1 MQPLDVSFESEGTT
15 IRAHLYLPAGPG
27 PHPVVVMAG
36 GWCYVK
42 ELVQPEYARVFAAA
56 GVAALVFDYRGF
68 GTSDGEPRQHVDPW
82 AQIEDYH
89 NAISWVETRPDLDA
103 RRIGVWGISYS
114 GGHVL
119 IVAATDPRVRC
130 VVSNIPVVDGWRT
143 MQSVHGALAFRR
155 LEALILEDR
164 RKRLATGR
172 SGTMPMSTS
181 DPSRELATWPFPEV
195 TSAFLQLKG
204 TVAPTHE
211 HWNTIASTELLMRYD
226 VRPFLPRI
234 LGTPVLM
241 SVAERDD
248 ITLWQE
254 EIEVFGRIATP
265 DKRLHLCRD
274 TSHMTLYSN
283 QSRLEQ
289 LAEQGRDFLVANL
302 VAPFAAPR
310 LS

>member
-1 MQPLDVSFESEGTT
+1 MQPLDVDFPSAGTK

-42 ELVQPEYARVFAAA
+42 ELVQPEYARIFAAA

-68 GTSDGEPRQHVDPW
+68 GTSDGEPRQHIDPW
-82 AQIEDYH
+82 AQIDDYK
-89 NAISWVETRPDLDA
+89 NAISFVETRPELDA
-103 RRIGVWGISYS
+103 SRIGIWGISYS

-119 IVAATDPRVRC
+119 VVAATDPRVQC

-155 LEALILEDR
+155 LETLILEDR

-172 SGTMPMSTS
+172 LGTMPMSTP
-181 DPSRELATWPFPEV
+181 DPTKELSTWPFPEV
-195 TSAFLQLKG
+195 TSAFLQFKN

-211 HWNTIASTELLMRYD
+211 HWNTIASTELLMSYD
-226 VRPFLPRI
+226 VRPFLRRI
-234 LGTPVLM
+234 LRTPVLM
-241 SVAERDD
+241 SVAEKDD
-248 ITLWQE
+248 ITLWEE
-254 EIEVFGRIATP
+254 EIDVFNGIATP
-265 DKRLHLCRD
+265 DKRLFLCRD

-283 QSRLEQ
+283 KSRLEQ
-289 LAEQGRDFLVANL
+289 LAEQGRAFLVEKL
-302 VAPFAAPR
+302 
-310 LS
+310 LGGG

>member
-1 MQPLDVSFESEGTT
+1 MQPVDVDFESAGTT
-15 IRAHLYLPAGPG
+15 IRAHLYLPADPG

-82 AQIEDYH
+82 AQIEDYK
-89 NAISWVETRPDLDA
+89 NAISWAETRRDLDPK
-103 RRIGVWGISYS
+103 RIGIWGISYS

-119 IVAATDPRVRC
+119 VVAATDPRVQC

-164 RKRLATGR
+164 RKRLESGLL
-172 SGTMPMSTS
+172 GTMPMSTP
-181 DPSRELATWPFPEV
+181 DPAHELSTWPFPEV
-195 TSAFLQLKG
+195 TSAFQQFKN

-211 HWNTIASTELLMRYD
+211 HWNTIASTELLMSYD
-226 VRPFLPRI
+226 VRPFLRRI
-234 LGTPVLM
+234 LRTPVLM
-241 SVAERDD
+241 SVAEKDD
-248 ITLWQE
+248 ITLWEE
-254 EIEVFGRIATP
+254 EISVFNSIATP
-265 DKRLHLCRD
+265 DKRLFLCRD

-283 QSRLEQ
+283 KSRLEQ
-289 LAEQGRDFLVANL
+289 LAEQGRAFLVAQL
-302 VAPFAAPR
+302 VERVLPA
-310 LS
+310 SV